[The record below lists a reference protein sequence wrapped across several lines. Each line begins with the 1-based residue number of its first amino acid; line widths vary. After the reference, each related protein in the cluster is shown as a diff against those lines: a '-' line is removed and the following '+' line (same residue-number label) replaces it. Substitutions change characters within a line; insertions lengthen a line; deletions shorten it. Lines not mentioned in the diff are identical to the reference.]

1 MSVRLVWY
9 FWKCHGKWEYFSL
22 SLPNDIHSSRSF
34 HYTATSYYG
43 TILLYLK
50 REDEVNI
57 LTDDVGFSAR
67 LSGTEDVVHA
77 LSRSDYMA
85 ERVTS
90 L

>member
-1 MSVRLVWY
+1 MGRKITTAGLSRRHVVRRRY
-9 FWKCHGKWEYFSL
+9 INC
-22 SLPNDIHSSRSF
+22 
-34 HYTATSYYG
+34 
-43 TILLYLK
+43 
-50 REDEVNI
+50 EVDI